1 MVVGWSEVIEVRR
14 AETADMPSC
23 LDMTARFHAASP
35 ISGVAP
41 FDRDGMAVTL
51 RGMMVNPRAGIWL
64 ALLDGKPVGIAG
76 ALLYPLY
83 FNPAYEVAQELF
95 WWLNPEARGSGG
107 GEKLFQNVQIWAK
120 DKGASAV
127 FMIALADDRVD
138 KMDKFYRRAG
148 FQPMERTYM
157 KGNVAWQ

>member
-1 MVVGWSEVIEVRR
+1 VITVRR
-14 AETADMPSC
+14 AETLDLPSC

-51 RGMMVNPRAGIWL
+51 REMLANPRAGIWL
-64 ALLDGKPVGIAG
+64 ALVDDAPVGIAG

-95 WWLNPEARGSGG
+95 WWLNPDARGSGA
-107 GEKLFQNVQIWAK
+107 GEKLFQTLQTWAK
-120 DKGASAV
+120 DNGASAV
-127 FMIALADDRVD
+127 FMIALADNRVD
-138 KMDKFYRRAG
+138 KMDCFYKRAG

-157 KGNVAWQ
+157 KEVQSWQ

>member
-1 MVVGWSEVIEVRR
+1 MITVRR
-14 AETADMPSC
+14 AETMDLPFC

-35 ISGVAP
+35 IADVAP

-51 RGMMVNPRAGIWL
+51 REMLVNPRAGIWL
-64 ALLDGKPVGIAG
+64 ALVNDTPVGIAG

-95 WWLNPEARGSGG
+95 WWLNPDARGSGA
-107 GEKLFQNVQIWAK
+107 GEKLFQILQTWAK
-120 DKGASAV
+120 DNGASAV
-127 FMIALADDRVD
+127 FMIALADNRVD
-138 KMDKFYRRAG
+138 KMDSFYKRAG

-157 KGNVAWQ
+157 KEVQSWQ

>member
-1 MVVGWSEVIEVRR
+1 MIEVRR
-14 AETADMPSC
+14 AETADVPSC

-51 RGMMVNPRAGIWL
+51 RGMIANSRAGIWL

-95 WWLNPEARGSGG
+95 WWLNPDARGSGA
-107 GEKLFQNVQIWAK
+107 GEKLFQTLQTWAK
-120 DKGASAV
+120 DNGASAV
-127 FMIALADDRVD
+127 FMIALADNRVG
-138 KMDKFYRRAG
+138 KMDSFYKRAG

-157 KGNVAWQ
+157 KEVQSWQ

>member
-1 MVVGWSEVIEVRR
+1 VITVRR
-14 AETADMPSC
+14 AETLDLPSC

-41 FDRDGMAVTL
+41 FDRDGMAATL
-51 RGMMVNPRAGIWL
+51 REMLANPRAGVWL
-64 ALLDGKPVGIAG
+64 ALVDDAPVGIAG

-95 WWLNPEARGSGG
+95 WWLNPDARGSGA
-107 GEKLFQNVQIWAK
+107 GEKLFQTLQTWAK
-120 DKGASAV
+120 DNGASAV
-127 FMIALADDRVD
+127 FMIALADNRVD
-138 KMDKFYRRAG
+138 KMDSFYKRAG

-157 KGNVAWQ
+157 KEVQSWQ

>member
-1 MVVGWSEVIEVRR
+1 MIEVRR
-14 AETADMPSC
+14 AETADVPSC

-51 RGMMVNPRAGIWL
+51 RGMIANPRAGIWL

-95 WWLNPEARGSGG
+95 WWLNPDARGSGA
-107 GEKLFQNVQIWAK
+107 GEKLFQTLQTWAK
-120 DKGASAV
+120 DNGASAV

-138 KMDKFYRRAG
+138 KMDRFYKRAG
-148 FQPMERTYM
+148 YQPMERTYM
-157 KGNVAWQ
+157 KEVQSWQ

>member
-1 MVVGWSEVIEVRR
+1 VIEVRR

-51 RGMMVNPRAGIWL
+51 RGMTANPRAGIWL
-64 ALLDGKPVGIAG
+64 ALLDSKPVGIAG

-95 WWLNPEARGSGG
+95 WWLNPDARGSGA
-107 GEKLFQNVQIWAK
+107 GEKLFQTLQTWAK
-120 DKGASAV
+120 DNGASAV

-138 KMDKFYRRAG
+138 KMDRFYKRAG
-148 FQPMERTYM
+148 YQPMERTYM
-157 KGNVAWQ
+157 KGSATWQ

>member
-1 MVVGWSEVIEVRR
+1 MIEVRR

-23 LDMTARFHAASP
+23 LNMTARFHAASP

-51 RGMMVNPRAGIWL
+51 RGMIANPRAGIWL

-95 WWLNPEARGSGG
+95 WWLNPDARGSGA
-107 GEKLFQNVQIWAK
+107 GEKLFQTLQTWAK
-120 DKGASAV
+120 DNGASAV
-127 FMIALADDRVD
+127 FMIALADNRVG
-138 KMDKFYRRAG
+138 KMDSFYKRAG

-157 KGNVAWQ
+157 KEVQSWQ

>member
-1 MVVGWSEVIEVRR
+1 VIEVRR

-51 RGMMVNPRAGIWL
+51 RGMIANRRAGIWL

-95 WWLNPEARGSGG
+95 WWLNPDARGSGA
-107 GEKLFQNVQIWAK
+107 GEKLFQTLQTWAK
-120 DKGASAV
+120 DNGASAV
-127 FMIALADDRVD
+127 FMIALADNRVG
-138 KMDKFYRRAG
+138 KMDSFYKRAG

-157 KGNVAWQ
+157 KEVQSWQ

>member
-1 MVVGWSEVIEVRR
+1 VIEVRR

-23 LDMTARFHAASP
+23 LNMTARFHAASP

-51 RGMMVNPRAGIWL
+51 RGMIANPRAGIWL

-95 WWLNPEARGSGG
+95 WWLNPDARGSGA
-107 GEKLFQNVQIWAK
+107 GEKLFQTLQTWAK
-120 DKGASAV
+120 DNGASAV
-127 FMIALADDRVD
+127 FMIALADNRVG
-138 KMDKFYRRAG
+138 KMDSFYKRAG

-157 KGNVAWQ
+157 KEVQSWQ

>member
-1 MVVGWSEVIEVRR
+1 MIEVRR

-51 RGMMVNPRAGIWL
+51 RGMIANRRAGIWL

-95 WWLNPEARGSGG
+95 WWLNPDARGSGA
-107 GEKLFQNVQIWAK
+107 GEKLFQTLQTWAK
-120 DKGASAV
+120 DNGASAV
-127 FMIALADDRVD
+127 FMIALADNRVG
-138 KMDKFYRRAG
+138 KMDSFYKRAG

-157 KGNVAWQ
+157 KEVQSWQ

>member
-1 MVVGWSEVIEVRR
+1 MTDVRR
-14 AETADMPSC
+14 AKVADLPFC

-35 ISGVAP
+35 IASVAP

-51 RGMMVNPRAGIWL
+51 RGMLANPRAGVWL
-64 ALLDGKPVGIAG
+64 ALRNGSPIGLAG

-83 FNPAYEVAQELF
+83 FNPAYEVVQELF
-95 WWLNPEARGSGG
+95 WWLDPDARGSGA
-107 GEKLFQNVQIWAK
+107 GEKLFQNVQNWAN
-120 DKGASAV
+120 DMGASAV
-127 FMIALADDRVD
+127 FMIALDDNRVS

-157 KGNVAWQ
+157 KGTLAWQ